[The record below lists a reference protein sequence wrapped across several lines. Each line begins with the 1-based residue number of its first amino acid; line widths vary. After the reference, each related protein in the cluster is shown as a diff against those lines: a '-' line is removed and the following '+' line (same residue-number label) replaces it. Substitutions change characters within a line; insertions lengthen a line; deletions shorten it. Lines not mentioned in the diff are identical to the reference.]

1 MDLEQGKHDRVV
13 NEMES
18 TVSFNL
24 DKSSFVG
31 GGANGPKSL
40 MDISSTISEQF
51 TDQTSTKL
59 ELKLNYLEQRLEQ
72 ERMRR
77 EKLQQ
82 QVKILA
88 RLLLKDKE

>member
-31 GGANGPKSL
+31 GGVNGPKSL

-77 EKLQQ
+77 EKL
-82 QVKILA
+82 
-88 RLLLKDKE
+88 